1 MPDEVRSY
9 KVNINQDFYYKI
21 SEAIDIIKNKEIT
34 QKNKDQVTERAETDV
49 GYENNF
55 VENQNYEDS
64 DEKAVYIYMGLY

>member
-1 MPDEVRSY
+1 M
-9 KVNINQDFYYKI
+9 YKI
-21 SEAIDIIKNKEIT
+21 LEAIELIKNKEIT